1 MGAILNHWVRLRSKV
16 RIAKGL
22 LGIRPLSA
30 FLFEGE
36 TDFNVLSNLKLSV
49 QSFLII
55 FLKNITCRELL
66 SMLTFSVL
74 DL

>member
-22 LGIRPLSA
+22 LGICPLSA

-36 TDFNVLSNLKLSV
+36 TDFNVLSISQIICSILPYNFPKKHNL
-49 QSFLII
+49 
-55 FLKNITCRELL
+55 
-66 SMLTFSVL
+66 
-74 DL
+74 